1 MNFHKKVE
9 KHMYMDGFHKGKNHT
24 LWKLKKQLTPQ
35 QWAKVKQYF
44 NCYNH
49 TDKECSNVKYFGWA
63 TTEPVKVMLTLEQG
77 EWNKMIDE
85 QFFAFTLIDLK
96 ELIRELE
103 KENMISNEEKTEF
116 LKTHDKL
123 MKLGG
128 LRNGSGEVC

>member
-1 MNFHKKVE
+1 MKNILAHSITNVKNANTTAKTKKKEGNPKMNFHKKVE

-35 QWAKVKQYF
+35 QWEKVKQYF

-77 EWNKMIDE
+77 E
-85 QFFAFTLIDLK
+85 
-96 ELIRELE
+96 
-103 KENMISNEEKTEF
+103 
-116 LKTHDKL
+116 
-123 MKLGG
+123 
-128 LRNGSGEVC
+128 